1 MTYPI
6 FSSGFAGKPL
16 LPFRT
21 LLNFFLLCVKP
32 SPALPDS
39 CHPYTTTPSSNSL
52 HPTVSEPFV
61 YIYSCTSPI
70 RLLFL
75 ICICVSPLRVRCPYL
90 PFCRA
95 QQWTVSKIPN
105 WRAMADMFHLAGTP
119 HGEKK
124 MNVFEQWVYLLSPTF
139 SSSLPWP
146 WRALSSANFLFSIVK
161 SKWLNTPSKEDY
173 EPLKYH

>member
-124 MNVFEQWVYLLSPTF
+124 WMYSNSECTCFPPHFPPPCLGPEELWVQQTSYSVL
-139 SSSLPWP
+139 
-146 WRALSSANFLFSIVK
+146 
-161 SKWLNTPSKEDY
+161 
-173 EPLKYH
+173 